1 MATKPQTVNEVLRDE
16 VIAHALQIERLKNS
30 EQKAVI
36 AFVKESLLPELEK
49 RLNDRLG
56 TITQR
61 GLDIGPETTA
71 RLKRLIQ
78 SLQEVVDSWATGV
91 ARDILTRSTDIA
103 RFESEWM
110 QSLLSEQTEN
120 LSVRLASA
128 LPAVDQLRSLIANRP
143 IDGVLIEGWVS
154 KMTEGTKA
162 ALDKQLRVGIAA
174 GDTTPQIMR
183 RVRDVTGLA
192 SDTATALTRTAISHA
207 ATIGR
212 DAVYAAN
219 SDLLRGV
226 QWHATLDTRTCTRCG
241 KLDGQLFKLG
251 EGPRSPLH
259 IQCRCTHVPVL
270 KSWSQLGIKA
280 SDIDGKTR
288 ASMDGQVPAATSFGD
303 WLGRR
308 SADEQDDVLG
318 ATRGKLFRSG
328 ALQIGDFVNRSNEV
342 ITLDALRAKHSAAFR
357 KAGI

>member
-1 MATKPQTVNEVLRDE
+1 MATKPQTVNEVLRDD

-30 EQKAVI
+30 EQKAVV
-36 AFVKESLLPELEK
+36 AFVKETLLPELEK
-49 RLNDRLG
+49 RLNDPLG

-61 GLDIGPETTA
+61 GLDVGPDTTA
-71 RLKRLIQ
+71 RLKRMIQ

-91 ARDILTRSTDIA
+91 ARDIMARTADVA

-110 QSLLSEQTEN
+110 HTLLSEQTES
-120 LSVRLASA
+120 LPVRLATV

-162 ALDKQLRVGIAA
+162 ALDKQIRVGIAS

-183 RVRDVTGLA
+183 RVRDITGLA
-192 SDTATALTRTAISHA
+192 TDAATALTRTAVGHA
-207 ATIGR
+207 ASIGR
-212 DAVYAAN
+212 DAVFAAN

-226 QWHATLDTRTCTRCG
+226 QWHSTLDTRTCTRCG
-241 KLDGQLFKLG
+241 KLDGQLFQLG
-251 EGPRSPLH
+251 KGPRPLLH
-259 IQCRCTHVPVL
+259 ILCRCTSVPVL

-280 SDIDGKTR
+280 SEIDGKTR
-288 ASMDGQVPAATSFGD
+288 ASMDGQIPSATTFGD

-308 SADEQDDVLG
+308 SASEQDNVLG

-328 ALQIGDFVNRSNEV
+328 TLQIGDFVNRSNEV